1 MSSAANAEFAVI
13 GAPFIDPAVVDTLA
27 EIVEPS
33 DFECPQRGEV
43 WQAIVEL
50 SDGRQGIS
58 TVTVAAHI
66 MAKRGGSVR
75 RGLLATDG
83 EVLEFVV
90 NAAESVMTAS
100 GSEWHAAIV
109 AGASKLRRLNAEAIR
124 VAADATNADPADA
137 MRFIEACLDRMAA
150 PFEAVRAKEDI
161 SGKSVLRDLS
171 ERVKATVTGKCAPR
185 GPNTAL
191 VDLDN
196 LVGEMAPGKCW
207 ILGGNSGHGK
217 TAFTCHLA
225 QSACRQGTRTLVI
238 SLADVDA
245 EQIMSRMVACEA
257 RMPYSKIDRGPLTV
271 DDQATFVGGVYRASQ
286 WVEKLDIWRAS
297 RATVPQIARRLRTAR
312 RAGNPYGLVV
322 IDYGQ
327 KIKPTKRH
335 PNREQEVAE
344 VADDATE
351 MFIDENVCGVVPL
364 QFNRE
369 NTKRPGGRPAISD
382 LRESAQ
388 WEHNADVGLLLWRPC
403 KFDPDQP
410 ADLAHIIVAKNRGG
424 EPGDVK
430 VMYRAAENRW
440 GSYTS
445 REYP

>member
-13 GAPFIDPAVVDTLA
+13 GAPFIDPAVVDKLA
-27 EIVEPS
+27 ELVEPQ

-43 WQAIVEL
+43 WGAIVEL

-58 TVTVAAHI
+58 AVTVAAHI
-66 MAKRGGSVR
+66 MAKRSGTAR
-75 RGLLATDG
+75 RGLLPTED
-83 EVLEFVV
+83 EVLDFVV
-90 NAAESVMTAS
+90 AAGESVLTAS
-100 GSEWHAAIV
+100 GCDWHAAIV
-109 AGASKLRRLNAEAIR
+109 AGAAKLRRFNVEAIR
-124 VAADATNADPADA
+124 AAADATNANPASA
-137 MRFIEACLDRMAA
+137 MPFIEACLDRMAA

-161 SGKSVLRDLS
+161 SGRAVLRDLT
-171 ERVKATVTGKCAPR
+171 ERVKASVSADAKPR
-185 GPNTAL
+185 GPNASL
-191 VDLDN
+191 VDLDD
-196 LVGEMAPGKCW
+196 LTGEMSPGKLW

-225 QSACRQGTRTLVI
+225 QAACRQRTRTLVI

-245 EQIMSRMVACEA
+245 QQIMSRMVACDA
-257 RMPYSKIDRGPLTV
+257 RMAYSRIDRGSLTV
-271 DDQATFVGGVYRASQ
+271 DEQAAFVGGVYRAHQ
-286 WVEKLDIWRAS
+286 WVDMLDIWRAS
-297 RATVPQIARRLRTAR
+297 RATVPQIARRLRSAR

-327 KIKPTKRH
+327 KLKPTQRH
-335 PNREQEVAE
+335 GNREQEVAE
-344 VADDATE
+344 AADAAAE
-351 MFIDENVCGVVPL
+351 MFIDEHVCGVVPL

-388 WEHNADVGLLLWRPC
+388 WELNSDVGLLLWRPC
-403 KFDPDQP
+403 KFDPSQP

-424 EPGDVK
+424 ETGEVK
-430 VMYRAAENRW
+430 VMYKAAENRW

-445 REYP
+445 REQA